1 MSHRKL
7 TPALLG
13 LVAERLKVLAD
24 PARLNILSAMR
35 SGERTVSD
43 IVEATGL
50 GQTNVSKHLQ
60 LLHAQGFVSRR
71 KDGLYSYYSIA
82 DRIVFRVCELMC
94 DSLNENAAAR
104 RRAVAS

>member
-24 PARLNILSAMR
+24 PARLNILSTMR

-94 DSLNENAAAR
+94 DSLSENAAAR

>member
-1 MSHRKL
+1 MPPRKL
-7 TPALLG
+7 TPELLS
-13 LVAERLKVLAD
+13 LVAERLKVIAD
-24 PARLNILSAMR
+24 PARLNILSTMR
-35 SGERTVSD
+35 KGERTVSE

-71 KDGLYSYYSIA
+71 KDGLFSYYSIA
-82 DRIVFRVCELMC
+82 DRIVFQVCELMC
-94 DSLNENAAAR
+94 DSLSENATAR